1 MKYKKILLTGST
13 GTLGKAMLKLPDSN
27 AFLAPSRDALDIANP
42 ASIKSFFGKNDID
55 AVIHCAA
62 LARMR
67 ECHLNPA
74 KAIETNVI
82 GTSNLVAETIRK
94 ENRKGKSIRFV
105 HISTDG
111 VYEGKKGNYSE
122 KGPAIPYNI
131 YGWTKLG
138 AECPVKLLKSHCI
151 IRTSFFDPD
160 NIKHEMSAKD
170 AYSSKVAIGYLANAI
185 IIMLNEEFI
194 GTINIGSGRKSD
206 YENYK
211 KYKPSLKPCRFADM
225 QKAVPFPLARDA
237 SMDCRLWK
245 KIEAKNKQ
253 VIKLKN

>member
-1 MKYKKILLTGST
+1 MKYKKVLLTGST
-13 GTLGKAMLKLPDSN
+13 GTLGKALLNLPSSK
-27 AFLAPSRDALDIANP
+27 AFLAPSREILDITKP
-42 ASIKSFFGKNDID
+42 ASIKFFFDKNDID
-55 AVIHCAA
+55 AVVHCAA
-62 LARMR
+62 LARMK

-82 GTSNLVAETIRK
+82 GTANLVAETIRK
-94 ENRKGKSIRFV
+94 ESKKGKSIRFV

-122 KGPAIPYNI
+122 KDSAIPYNF

-160 NIKHEMSAKD
+160 NIKYEKSAKD
-170 AYSSKVAIGYLANAI
+170 AYTSKVTLGYLANAV
-185 IIMLNEEFI
+185 IIMLNDGFI
-194 GTINIGSGRKSD
+194 GTINIGSERKSD

-211 KYKPSLKPCRFADM
+211 KYKPSLKPCKFADM
-225 QKAVPFPLARDA
+225 QKAVPFPLAKDA

-245 KIEAKNKQ
+245 KTEAKHKQ
-253 VIKLKN
+253 AIKLKI